1 MRKRKINEKQTKW
14 NEKYIENSRE
24 YISKGWKEFVSREWT
39 IEQNMFKEEERSKD
53 GKGTLGIE
61 RNRER
66 ERERTQV

>member
-1 MRKRKINEKQTKW
+1 
-14 NEKYIENSRE
+14 
-24 YISKGWKEFVSREWT
+24 
-39 IEQNMFKEEERSKD
+39 MFKEEERSKD